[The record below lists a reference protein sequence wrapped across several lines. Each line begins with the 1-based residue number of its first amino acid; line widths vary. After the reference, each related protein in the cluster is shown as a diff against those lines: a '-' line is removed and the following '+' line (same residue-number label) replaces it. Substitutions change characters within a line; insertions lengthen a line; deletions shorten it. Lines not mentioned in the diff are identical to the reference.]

1 VSAPAPQEGAIG
13 AMDGSSRGMLS
24 IVVPAYNE
32 QDNVR
37 RVYERLA
44 EVLAPLGIEWELIF
58 SVDPGTDRTE
68 ELIRELCDRDA
79 HVKMLRFSRRFGQ
92 PMATIAGLEAARGD
106 AVVVIDCDLQDPPE
120 LIPELLACWRD
131 GYDVVYAQRR
141 TRAGETLPKRLVAAL
156 GYRVIKRI
164 ADVEIPPNTGDFR
177 LMSRRVVDNVVSLQE
192 SHGFLRGLVG
202 LVGFPQTNVPYD
214 RDPRTAGTS
223 KYNRFW
229 GSLVIGLNGVVGFS
243 RYPLQLISILG
254 VVISGLAFF
263 VAIVYLAL
271 KLAGVAF
278 PVGNPT
284 IVSAVAFFSGIQLL
298 SLGVIGEYVGRI
310 YDEAR
315 RRPKYILESRYGWG
329 EDQLMS
335 AAPRRRA
342 ADHAAM
348 PPVCILAG
356 GLGTRLGERVRDTP
370 KPLLEVA
377 GEPFLI
383 HQLRLL
389 AQHGMHEVVLCVGYL
404 GEQIEAQIGHERFG
418 IDIRYSFDAVAG
430 ADGTLGAIRR
440 ALPLLGER
448 FLVLYGDTYLR
459 IDYGAVARRWRE
471 SGLPAVMTVLRNEGR
486 WDTSN
491 VIYRHGMV
499 LRYDKGSPSPE
510 MRWIDYGLGGLT
522 LRALGRVPASESDLA
537 VLYQRLAEHGELLGF
552 EASERFYEIGTQ
564 QALAEAEAFLHS
576 QTGGSRPARSG
587 S

>member
-1 VSAPAPQEGAIG
+1 
-13 AMDGSSRGMLS
+13 M
-24 IVVPAYNE
+24 
-32 QDNVR
+32 
-37 RVYERLA
+37 
-44 EVLAPLGIEWELIF
+44 
-58 SVDPGTDRTE
+58 
-68 ELIRELCDRDA
+68 
-79 HVKMLRFSRRFGQ
+79 
-92 PMATIAGLEAARGD
+92 
-106 AVVVIDCDLQDPPE
+106 VVIDCDMQDPPE
-120 LIPELLACWRD
+120 LIPELLARWRD

-202 LVGFPQTNVPYD
+202 LVGFPQTSVPYD

-254 VVISGLAFF
+254 VFISGLAFL
-263 VAIVYLAL
+263 VAIVYLGL
-271 KLAGVAF
+271 KLGGVNF

-298 SLGVIGEYVGRI
+298 SLGVMGEYVGRI
-310 YDEAR
+310 YDESR
-315 RRPKYILESRYGWG
+315 RRPKYIVESRYGWD
-329 EDQLMS
+329 EEQLAS

-389 AQHGMHEVVLCVGYL
+389 AEHGVREVVLCVGYL

-418 IDIRYSFDAVAG
+418 IDIRYSFDEVAG
-430 ADGTLGAIRR
+430 QDGTLGAVRR
-440 ALPLLGER
+440 ALPVLGER

-499 LRYDKGSPSPE
+499 LRYDKRSPSPE

-522 LRALGRVPASESDLA
+522 VRALDRVATSETDLA

-552 EASERFYEIGTQ
+552 EASERFYEIGTTP
-564 QALAEAEAFLHS
+564 ALLETEAFLIDRAADS
-576 QTGGSRPARSG
+576 
-587 S
+587 